1 MIIAVPGVTEYIS
14 NSRKNAYI
22 TTIQNYI
29 DGARNKVNSGEFSIY
44 DKEATYY
51 IPTSCIPLEKGGD
64 SPFGELEESYV
75 VVTYSGNGYD
85 YYYTGRDSAN
95 YGVLLTYQNL
105 LEVDYL
111 KVGREE
117 LDLDVGVGNRET
129 IIEYQKSCKNNDYI
143 ERNANKVIK
152 EKGSLEDGFNELNVA
167 TAAACFDFDEE
178 TGTITGYYCGHEEY
192 EGYDVST
199 YQMLD
204 VDKCVDYLAGGEED
218 SIKEEARSYCSGDS
232 EYSLKDAIAD
242 EVLPEDIV
250 EEMIELG
257 IIKIEKM
264 SVIKDV
270 VIPER
275 IHGVAV
281 TRIGRY
287 AFSDADIETVVIP
300 STVKEM
306 EDDVFLNNPFLYN
319 IVNKTGRAFDWY
331 SILGFSDSGESFET
345 GTVTIADYDFGT
357 SFLLQITDKKV
368 SYDLSNMFS
377 YQISYYGEIE
387 YIELIDDKGYD
398 VYYMYM
404 PLDNNSWMKYDVGT
418 RFGSSI
424 VEVSHRNLDKGYN
437 IVKLQQNYEIKPMM
451 EAVPDLLIKVEVDGQ
466 IVFVRGFRFS
476 K

>member
-204 VDKCVDYLAGGEED
+204 VDKCVDYVVENGYVGD
-218 SIKEEARSYCSGDS
+218 ARSYCSGDS

-281 TRIGRY
+281 TRIGRG
-287 AFSDADIETVVIP
+287 AFFGADIETVVIP

-306 EDDVFLNNPFLYN
+306 EDDVFLV
-319 IVNKTGRAFDWY
+319 IH
-331 SILGFSDSGESFET
+331 
-345 GTVTIADYDFGT
+345 
-357 SFLLQITDKKV
+357 
-368 SYDLSNMFS
+368 SY
-377 YQISYYGEIE
+377 II
-387 YIELIDDKGYD
+387 
-398 VYYMYM
+398 
-404 PLDNNSWMKYDVGT
+404 
-418 RFGSSI
+418 
-424 VEVSHRNLDKGYN
+424 
-437 IVKLQQNYEIKPMM
+437 
-451 EAVPDLLIKVEVDGQ
+451 
-466 IVFVRGFRFS
+466 
-476 K
+476 